1 MLSKFDIEKELGKG
15 ISIIQFKPE
24 NIKENSMSLSARE
37 YAWCMSNYEF
47 EEEYIDDNKEQI
59 KLING
64 EKCVFN
70 INGKKTIVIPPYS
83 TVLVETKEVLGID
96 GGIGGTYHS
105 KVGIVSLGIGHI
117 GTMLG
122 PGFCGHSLIAIHNV
136 SKERIELRV
145 GETFVSVVFN
155 YLETKINTN
164 NQTKSG
170 HIEKFGEL
178 GINISREDR
187 EFICSDWKCNLESII
202 EKMEYDQ
209 NFIEFKENLK
219 KRKLKNFRSLINKR
233 NIIATVILIIVICII
248 YILASIMDKGR
259 KEPVW
264 VGLYCS
270 VLISVI
276 IIPFTSWMIKK
287 LYNIS

>member
-1 MLSKFDIEKELGKG
+1 
-15 ISIIQFKPE
+15 
-24 NIKENSMSLSARE
+24 
-37 YAWCMSNYEF
+37 
-47 EEEYIDDNKEQI
+47 
-59 KLING
+59 
-64 EKCVFN
+64 
-70 INGKKTIVIPPYS
+70 
-83 TVLVETKEVLGID
+83 
-96 GGIGGTYHS
+96 
-105 KVGIVSLGIGHI
+105 
-117 GTMLG
+117 
-122 PGFCGHSLIAIHNV
+122 
-136 SKERIELRV
+136 
-145 GETFVSVVFN
+145 
-155 YLETKINTN
+155 
-164 NQTKSG
+164 
-170 HIEKFGEL
+170 
-178 GINISREDR
+178 
-187 EFICSDWKCNLESII
+187 
-202 EKMEYDQ
+202 MEYDQ